1 MSKNNFKLWRGGWG
15 EGGGVKDSPKL
26 DKKQKSIINP
36 FNKYDDKYL
45 LNTATLALNHKEI
58 VKS

>member
-1 MSKNNFKLWRGGWG
+1 MARGMGG
-15 EGGGVKDSPKL
+15 GGGVKDSPKL